1 MHTTMSLSTYSPP
14 PGHIHTTG
22 EKAHQVEQ
30 RSEKQTA
37 ESEELSTGASF
48 ILNGSVDCEKDAK
61 ATEESS
67 VQEPQIIVTYP
78 KGVEILSIMLA
89 LVLSITLCSLDQVSP
104 VALNCLNC
112 SPVN

>member
-1 MHTTMSLSTYSPP
+1 MSLSTCSPP
-14 PGHIHTTG
+14 PGHIDTTE
-22 EKAHQVEQ
+22 EKAHQV
-30 RSEKQTA
+30 

-104 VALNCLNC
+104 VPLNCLNC
-112 SPVN
+112 SPIN